1 MGSDQAVTATFTA
14 LHTLNVSRMGSG
26 KGTVTSNPAGI
37 ACPTACSAVFDQS
50 APLMVKAKATSGSA
64 FAGWSGAGCSRAGS
78 CVERLGSD
86 QTLKARFEAST
97 GFDPPIPTSTGVQD
111 TVWCAAP
118 PGRSCTFTETL
129 TTVETVA
136 GSKVLTIRAA
146 RKPMPNTKKVLAGR
160 KSVKVGGGH
169 AITFTIELNGIG
181 RQLLKQFGNVPLM
194 FRIQLLRKGKL
205 ATLLNRKLTVKPKK
219 AQKKASSAPKKVS
232 RGPTQAPNR
241 PVLRAIRLDWP
252 VL

>member
-1 MGSDQAVTATFTA
+1 MGSDQAVTATFTG

-50 APLMVKAKATSGSA
+50 APLTLKAKAASGSA
-64 FAGWSGAGCSRAGS
+64 FTGWFGAGCSRAGS

-86 QTLKARFEAST
+86 QTLKARFADST

-129 TTVETVA
+129 STFETVA

-146 RKPMPNTKKVLAGR
+146 RKPMPNTHAVLVGR

-169 AITFTIELNGIG
+169 AITFTIELNGTG
-181 RQLLKQFGNVPLM
+181 RQLLKQFGNVPLT

-219 AQKKASSAPKKVS
+219 ANKKGPSAPKKVS
-232 RGPTQAPNR
+232 RGPTRAPNR